1 MKKITKICAALLLT
15 TSALAGCS
23 SNTGSTKN
31 IRIQLTPSRE
41 GVDLSANAAT
51 LKPILEKYAPG
62 YTFTVSVGTTFAAD
76 GLALAAGSIDAS
88 FITASAYA
96 QTEIA
101 NKGKV
106 DMILRASRSG
116 FKVIHSNVASGKD
129 ETSKESRDL
138 QLVAMNE
145 PGKYYGEPDGVAS
158 YYYAECIMMRDK
170 VTEFDTDGD
179 GKVSLKELAGK
190 KIGLQGVG
198 SPAGYSYPLFAFSQ
212 ETNNGAWA
220 NGMKPVEKNPDAT
233 KGEFQNVS
241 AGSYGNNLTALK
253 NGEID
258 AFWSYMDVRNDQA
271 KNYNANNLKAVYDD
285 TYTVA
290 LTQGILNDGVAV
302 RSNLDDE
309 AKTAIAKAFK
319 DIMTKGGNP
328 RDNGKGT
335 EADKDANGCYDIDGD
350 GKASDANAVFSL
362 YSHTGYI
369 DAKNSDY
376 DDEITFQK
384 WASQNLTSK

>member
-1 MKKITKICAALLLT
+1 MKKLTKICAALLLST
-15 TSALAGCS
+15 TALAGCT

-31 IRIQLTPSRE
+31 IRIQLTASRE
-41 GVDLSANAAT
+41 GVDLSANAAV

-62 YTFTVSVGTTFAAD
+62 YTFTVSVGTSFAAD

-96 QTEIA
+96 QTQIA
-101 NKGKV
+101 NKDKV

-116 FKVIHSNVASGKD
+116 FKVIHNNVAQGKD

-138 QLVAMNE
+138 QIVAMNKPKE
-145 PGKYYGEPDGVAS
+145 YYGEPDGVAS
-158 YYYAECIMMRDK
+158 YYYAECIMMRSK
-170 VTEFDTDGD
+170 VSEFDSDGD

-190 KIGLQGVG
+190 RIGLQGVG

-212 ETNNGAWA
+212 ETNNGSWA
-220 NGMKPVEKNPDAT
+220 NGMKGVSANPDAT
-233 KGEFQNVS
+233 KGEFQIVT
-241 AGSYGNNLTALK
+241 AGSYGTTLTALK
-253 NGEID
+253 NNQID

-271 KNYNANNLKAVYDD
+271 KNYNESNLKAVYDD

-302 RSNLDDE
+302 RSNLDTE
-309 AKTAIAKAFK
+309 AKTAIATAFK
-319 DIMTKGGNP
+319 NIMTKGGNP
-328 RDNGKGT
+328 RDNGKGN
-335 EADKDANGCYDIDGD
+335 EANKDANGCYDVDGD

-376 DDEITFQK
+376 DDEIKFQE
-384 WASQNLTSK
+384 WAAKNLTSK